1 MTEFLQ
7 QIEQF
12 RFLRPWW
19 LLGVIPAVILI
30 MLLWNR
36 KSSYGGWQ
44 RVISPHLL
52 PHLLAGNVTRQS
64 RAPLVML
71 LICWLLAVVA
81 MAGPTWQQLPQAVQ
95 KKINAQ
101 VIVLDLSL

>member
-44 RVISPHLL
+44 
-52 PHLLAGNVTRQS
+52 
-64 RAPLVML
+64 
-71 LICWLLAVVA
+71 
-81 MAGPTWQQLPQAVQ
+81 
-95 KKINAQ
+95 
-101 VIVLDLSL
+101 

>member
-81 MAGPTWQQLPQAVQ
+81 MAGPT
-95 KKINAQ
+95 
-101 VIVLDLSL
+101 